1 MLGEPKYNYKDKVV
15 FSFIDDDEKE
25 KTLRGAIYIIDSY
38 GTFFQTEEPSYDIM
52 VEDYNG
58 APCLFKH
65 IRESRVS
72 LDS

>member
-1 MLGEPKYNYKDKVV
+1 MLGKPKYNYEDKVV
-15 FSFIDDDEKE
+15 FSFIDDDKKE
-25 KTLRGAIYIIDSY
+25 KTLKGEIYIVDSY

-52 VEDYNG
+52 VENYNG

-65 IRESRVS
+65 VRESIVS